1 MQQTKI
7 KIFGEI
13 KNFLKTFLRS
23 FFEYNSCRMTE
34 STNNQCLLY
43 IPPKIKADIKG
54 RFAGLTLALASAG
67 KRCKSQRRAMTKA
80 ACPLSFHHLPV
91 KNKSYKIQTSI

>member
-34 STNNQCLLY
+34 STNNQ
-43 IPPKIKADIKG
+43 
-54 RFAGLTLALASAG
+54 
-67 KRCKSQRRAMTKA
+67 
-80 ACPLSFHHLPV
+80 
-91 KNKSYKIQTSI
+91 